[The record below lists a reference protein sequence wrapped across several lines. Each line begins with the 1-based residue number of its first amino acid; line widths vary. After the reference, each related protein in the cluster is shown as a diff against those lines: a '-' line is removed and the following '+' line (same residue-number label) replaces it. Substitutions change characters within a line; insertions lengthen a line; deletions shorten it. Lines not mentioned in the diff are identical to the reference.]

1 MNKEKLIRFKD
12 SNKFFVCPICNKELS
27 LENTSLVCS
36 NGHNFDIAKQGY
48 VNFLLNMKQQKNYDK
63 ANFENRGLILK
74 DGLYDHI
81 LNKIIEIIK
90 NLSIETILDAGCGEG
105 YYSREI
111 QTQLDKT
118 VLAFDISKDSVQQA
132 ARNDV
137 NNSVKWFVGDLA
149 NLPIKDNSVDSILD
163 IFSPANYHEFH
174 RILKD
179 NGYLIKVIPGEKHLT
194 ELRQQAS
201 EYLRSESYSNQK
213 VLSYFEEH
221 FQVVD
226 EINATKTYSVSED
239 ERTAFI
245 NMTPLLFNV
254 DKSKVDWSTVTK
266 ITVDSKILIGK
277 NI

>member
-1 MNKEKLIRFKD
+1 MNKEKLRRFND
-12 SNKFFVCPICNKELS
+12 SENFFACPVCDESLS
-27 LENTSLVCS
+27 LENNSLVCS

-81 LNKIIEIIK
+81 LNKIVEIVK
-90 NLSIETILDAGCGEG
+90 DLPIETILDAGCGEG

-111 QTQLDKT
+111 QEQLNKT
-118 VLAFDISKDSVQQA
+118 LLAFDISKDSVQLA
-132 ARNDV
+132 ARNDT
-137 NNSVKWFVGDLA
+137 NNAVKWFVGDLA
-149 NLPIKDNSVDSILD
+149 NLPMQDNSVDSILD

-174 RILKD
+174 RILKRD
-179 NGYLIKVIPGEKHLT
+179 GYLIKVIPGEKHLT

-221 FQVVD
+221 FQTVD
-226 EINATKTYSVSED
+226 EIKATKTYPVSEE
-239 ERTAFI
+239 ERKAFI

-254 DKSKVDWSTVTK
+254 DKDKVDWTSVNE
-266 ITVDSKILIGK
+266 ITVDSTILIGK
-277 NI
+277 A